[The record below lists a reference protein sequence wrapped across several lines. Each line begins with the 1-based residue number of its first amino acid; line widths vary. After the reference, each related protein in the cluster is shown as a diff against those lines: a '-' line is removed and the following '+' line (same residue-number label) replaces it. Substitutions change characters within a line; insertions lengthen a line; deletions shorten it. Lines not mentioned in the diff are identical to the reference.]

1 MELIELLLIGAG
13 LAMDAF
19 AVSLCKGLNM
29 RKINY
34 RHTSVIAL
42 FFGGF
47 QALMPLIGW
56 FLGTRFLEYIEK
68 YDHWVAFVLLAFIG
82 GKMLV
87 DAIKGDDECDCCT
100 KKEEALNIGELTI
113 MAIATS
119 IDALAVGIALAC
131 QKVNIASAI
140 SVIGITTFIICFAG
154 VIIGNNFGAKYQ
166 KKAQI
171 CGGLVLIGIGI
182 KILIEGFIK

>member
-1 MELIELLLIGAG
+1 MSFFDLVLIAVG
-13 LAMDAF
+13 LSMDAF

-34 RHTSVIAL
+34 RHTAVIAL

-56 FLGTRFLEYIEK
+56 FLGTRFIEYIEQ

-87 DAIKGDDECDCCT
+87 DAFKDKDECECCQME
-100 KKEEALNIGELTI
+100 KPLDLWELLL

-119 IDALAVGIALAC
+119 IDALAVGIALAVSN
-131 QKVNIASAI
+131 VNIGSA
-140 SVIGITTFIICFAG
+140 VTLIGAVTFVLCFVG
-154 VIIGNNFGAKYQ
+154 VIIGNNFGAKY
-166 KKAQI
+166 KTRAQI
-171 CGGLVLIGIGI
+171 AGGIVLVGIGV
-182 KILIEGFIK
+182 KILVEGLM